1 MAAYRYRAV
10 VPASGEIRQGS
21 ASAADRDALVERLRV
36 DGLAVIEVEELR
48 AAEPGRSRRRGAA
61 VKALP
66 DAVGQLAV
74 LLRAGLTLERAL
86 ALTVEN
92 QRDPALARA
101 IAGLR
106 ERVKSGL
113 PLARAMAEAD
123 GLFDPTAIA
132 LAEAG
137 EAGGDLAGALASLAE
152 TLERQAELRRTLN
165 AALFYP
171 AMLLVVALGVIL
183 LMMLV
188 VIPQFETLFAD
199 LGGDLPPVTALVV
212 GVSRFIREQGLW
224 LLIGLVLAGFAASRL
239 LALPAVRLALDRRI
253 LRLPVLGRLVAEAG
267 TARFAR
273 TLSALVDGGVALPTA
288 LAIAGRTLG
297 NRHMAAAVAP
307 VAQRL
312 GEGGGLAGPLAAAG
326 VFPRLAIGFLR
337 TGEETAQLAPML
349 ARLADVL
356 DREVRATTARLV
368 GLMTPVI
375 TIVLGLL
382 VAGIIAAIMSALLG
396 INDLALQ

>member
-1 MAAYRYRAV
+1 MAAFRYRAV
-10 VPASGEIRQGS
+10 ATASGEIRQGS
-21 ASAADRDALVERLRV
+21 AEATDRDTLVERLRV
-36 DGLAVIEVEELR
+36 EGFAVIEVDELR
-48 AAEPGRSRRRGAA
+48 AAEPKRPRHSPSAI
-61 VKALP
+61 KALP
-66 DAVGQLAV
+66 DAIGQLAV

-86 ALTVEN
+86 ALTAEN
-92 QRDPALARA
+92 QRDPALSRVMS
-101 IAGLR
+101 GLR
-106 ERVKSGL
+106 ERVKAGL
-113 PLARAMAEAD
+113 PLARAMAAD
-123 GLFDPTAIA
+123 GLFDPTAVA

-152 TLERQAELRRTLN
+152 TMERQAELRRTVN

-199 LGGDLPPVTALVV
+199 LGGDLPPVTALVI
-212 GVSRFIREQGLW
+212 GVSRFIREEGEW
-224 LLIGLVLAGFAASRL
+224 LLIGLVVLALVANRL
-239 LALPAVRLALDRRI
+239 LARPSVRLALDRRI
-253 LRLPVLGRLVAEAG
+253 LRLPVVGRLVAEAG

-297 NRHMAAAVAP
+297 NRHMAASVAP
-307 VAQRL
+307 VARQL

-349 ARLADVL
+349 ARLAEVL
-356 DREVRATTARLV
+356 DREVRATTQRLV